1 MFDSQQLQP
10 FGCAY
15 VSIFPPDQRGHTSV
29 FHNDPDVGA
38 NLTNMVFC
46 VAVHGNTKGEK
57 TTEVHNQLL
66 LYWCCQFDS
75 HTGQGL
81 LWHQPMIPIGMRI
94 EESGTLIREGGGFAL
109 RRDQGGRWK
118 LDLHRVPVDHVEKR
132 VRVSGVVV
140 GDGLIDVVAI
150 GPDQLTN

>member
-1 MFDSQQLQP
+1 M
-10 FGCAY
+10 
-15 VSIFPPDQRGHTSV
+15 TS
-29 FHNDPDVGA
+29 
-38 NLTNMVFC
+38 
-46 VAVHGNTKGEK
+46 
-57 TTEVHNQLL
+57 
-66 LYWCCQFDS
+66 
-75 HTGQGL
+75 
-81 LWHQPMIPIGMRI
+81 IGMRI

-150 GPDQLTN
+150 GPDQLIN